1 MSRTYTN
8 PVYPANVPDPFVLR
22 FNGRYYAY
30 GTGPAGDGRMF
41 PLLSSNNLV
50 EWEFHGGAM
59 DPLGQPGLEEYWAPE
74 VAYHEGRFYMY
85 YAVGQAANP
94 DHHLRLATAEHP
106 LGPWRDAGVN
116 LTPNEIFAIDA
127 HPFRDPRDGQ
137 WYLFYARDELEPPHA
152 GTGVVVDRLLAMD
165 RLEGRPRPVLRPFA
179 DWQVFELKRAVK
191 GGLDWYTIEGPF
203 VLPHDGRYVCF
214 YSGGRWEEPHYGVAY
229 CLADHPLGPWKDE
242 GHREGPSVL
251 ATLPGRVR
259 GPGHNSIILG
269 PDLLTPYVVYH
280 GWDPDCTARYPRI
293 DPLVWRDG
301 RPRCDGPSWEPRP
314 APRLP
319 DVLEWWTG
327 AAPSAAWHLRGGGWN
342 RSAAGLEAD
351 SGGSRLALREREG
364 SFVAETSI
372 STPHGPAGAGL
383 SIGNLEVVIGPESLR
398 AGTATAALPK
408 GFRHEA
414 WHTLTV
420 RKEGTRLTAT
430 LDGFPTVTTEL
441 PTGPSELS
449 LTSGAGARFAHF
461 ALTRLQT
468 IEG

>member
-8 PVYPANVPDPFVLR
+8 PVHPRNFPDPFVLR

-30 GTGPAGDGRMF
+30 GTGPAGDGRML

-50 EWEFHGGAM
+50 DWDFHGGALA
-59 DPLGQPGLEEYWAPE
+59 PLGQPGLEEYWAPE

-85 YAVGQAANP
+85 YAVGQTENP

-106 LGPWRDAGVN
+106 LGPWTDTGVN
-116 LTPNEIFAIDA
+116 LTPNEIFAIDG

-137 WYLFYARDELEPPHA
+137 WYLFYARDDLTPPYA
-152 GTGVVVDRLLAMD
+152 GTGLVVDRLLAMD
-165 RLEGRPRPVLRPFA
+165 RLEGRPQPVLRPFA

-191 GGLDWYTIEGPF
+191 GGLDWYTLEGPF
-203 VLPHDGRYVCF
+203 VLPHDGRYVCL
-214 YSGGRWEEPHYGVAY
+214 YSGGRWEEPHYGVGY
-229 CLADHPLGPWKDE
+229 CLAPHPLGPWKDE

-251 ATLPGRVR
+251 TTLPGRVL
-259 GPGHNSIILG
+259 GPGHNSIIIG
-269 PDLLTPYVVYH
+269 PDLLTPYVAYH

-293 DPLVWRDG
+293 DRLVWEDG

-319 DVLEWWTG
+319 EVLEWWTEAEPG
-327 AAPSAAWHLRGGGWN
+327 AAWQVRGGGWK
-342 RSAAGLEAD
+342 RVAAGLEAA
-351 SGGSRLALREREG
+351 SGGSRLALRERERD
-364 SFVAETSI
+364 FIAETSI
-372 STPHGPAGAGL
+372 STPHGRGGAGL
-383 SIGNLEVVIGPESLR
+383 SIGDLEVVLGPESLR
-398 AGTATAALPK
+398 AGTATAALPE

-420 RKEGTRLTAT
+420 RKEGARLTAT
-430 LDGFPTVTTEL
+430 LDGFPTVTTEVA
-441 PTGPSELS
+441 TGLHELS

-461 ALTRLQT
+461 ALTRL
-468 IEG
+468 GALKA